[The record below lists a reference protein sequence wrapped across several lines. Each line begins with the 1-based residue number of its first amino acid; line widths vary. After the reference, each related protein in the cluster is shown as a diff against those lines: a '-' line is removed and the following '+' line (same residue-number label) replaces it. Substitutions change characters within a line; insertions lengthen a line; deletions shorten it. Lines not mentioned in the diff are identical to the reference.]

1 VQYFPSSVSP
11 VALRHLRTLHKPF
24 PPKTA
29 LCFGFQVQQAVAE
42 RVPAGAIVQ
51 RGGSGPRTM
60 VITAEE
66 ILAEIGP
73 VQAVLDEHDG
83 VVTVIDTSEGNIM
96 LSLDGGCTGCS
107 STPMTAM
114 QIYYS
119 LKKLEAVNDVIF
131 VNGELPEYMRTFI
144 DQKMA
149 KEAHEGDAD
158 GAKDDEGPQ
167 GEIV

>member
-1 VQYFPSSVSP
+1 
-11 VALRHLRTLHKPF
+11 
-24 PPKTA
+24 
-29 LCFGFQVQQAVAE
+29 
-42 RVPAGAIVQ
+42 
-51 RGGSGPRTM
+51 M
-60 VITAEE
+60 VMSITAEE

-73 VQAVLDEHDG
+73 VQEVLDAHDG
-83 VVTVIDTSEGNIM
+83 VVNVIDTADGNIM
-96 LSLDGGCTGCS
+96 LSLDGGCNGCS

-119 LKKLEAVNDVIF
+119 LKKLDYVNDVVF

-149 KEAHEGDAD
+149 KEAAESGDAD
-158 GAKDDEGPQ
+158 GGADDKGTPDGTDEPQ